1 MVRGTVVL
9 PHGTGKIVRVAV
21 FAQGE
26 KAQEALRAGAD
37 EVGAEDLVKKIE
49 AGWLEFDVAVAT
61 PDVMGQV
68 GRLGRILGRRGLM
81 PNPKAG
87 TVTFDIERAVK
98 EVKGGRVEFK
108 VDKGAIIHVPVG
120 KASFEEAQLVD
131 NLAALVDAVN
141 RAKPSGAKGQYLRT
155 LTVATTMG
163 PGIRVDIPGVLAAAL
178 RVTGRPRA
186 CHQTARRRRETSAVI
201 KTDGSPQTA
210 CARGTPARPRGRGD
224 ARGLIRR
231 TGPAAIPRGDGRGR
245 RRARRG
251 RSPRSHLRVG
261 RAPCSP
267 RGPSQGYGSAAGPC
281 APTAARRLRARSN
294 GGQRGSMPTEAKRE
308 TIETL
313 RAELDAS
320 RTMIVSEYR
329 GLKVKE
335 ITEIRRA
342 LRKQNVSY
350 RVVKNRLMRIA
361 AQDSPAADA
370 LSPLLAGPSAI
381 AFGNDE
387 AATAKA
393 VLDATRPYA
402 KIVKIT
408 GGVLGSRAIDADG
421 VTRLATLPSR
431 EVLLA
436 EVLGAITAPLST
448 TAGLFDAPLRDV
460 AGLVDALIAKRD
472 GAAA

>member
-1 MVRGTVVL
+1 
-9 PHGTGKIVRVAV
+9 
-21 FAQGE
+21 
-26 KAQEALRAGAD
+26 
-37 EVGAEDLVKKIE
+37 
-49 AGWLEFDVAVAT
+49 
-61 PDVMGQV
+61 
-68 GRLGRILGRRGLM
+68 
-81 PNPKAG
+81 
-87 TVTFDIERAVK
+87 
-98 EVKGGRVEFK
+98 
-108 VDKGAIIHVPVG
+108 
-120 KASFEEAQLVD
+120 
-131 NLAALVDAVN
+131 
-141 RAKPSGAKGQYLRT
+141 
-155 LTVATTMG
+155 
-163 PGIRVDIPGVLAAAL
+163 
-178 RVTGRPRA
+178 
-186 CHQTARRRRETSAVI
+186 
-201 KTDGSPQTA
+201 
-210 CARGTPARPRGRGD
+210 
-224 ARGLIRR
+224 
-231 TGPAAIPRGDGRGR
+231 
-245 RRARRG
+245 
-251 RSPRSHLRVG
+251 
-261 RAPCSP
+261 
-267 RGPSQGYGSAAGPC
+267 
-281 APTAARRLRARSN
+281 
-294 GGQRGSMPTEAKRE
+294 MPTEAKRE

-329 GLKVKE
+329 GLKVKD

-370 LSPLLAGPSAI
+370 LSPLLSGPSAI

-387 AATAKA
+387 SATAKA

-436 EVLGAITAPLST
+436 EVLGAIVAPLST

-460 AGLVDALIAKRD
+460 AGLVYALIAKRD